1 MSTEAAYEDL
11 LDALARS
18 GCAICRLATRRA
30 DRFLASYIY
39 EHVNDVDLRAQIRS
53 SRGFCEPHGEQFLEK
68 LDALAVAITYRDI
81 LNSIVRELDDGSLD
95 ETNSSTRPRS
105 HSLFQGSAFVGTC
118 VGILTGTVIVLLTSR
133 GSFGF
138 LAGFGVVVLPLAVF
152 IGGACLTLA
161 LRRSRKSA
169 LFRNRYN
176 KLIVASECLV
186 CLAEKAA
193 TERTLDVLVQHVT
206 SDKLAE
212 ALSHGDPLCLA
223 HTQGAL
229 SRSRKL
235 PALISRQRGGWEDL
249 RDLLLEFIRKS
260 DHNHRWED
268 LTDAERAAIV
278 NSVRTVTGTRTRP
291 ADDASAETRKMRR
304 GGTNARR
311 AP

>member
-1 MSTEAAYEDL
+1 MSTEATYEDL
-11 LDALARS
+11 LDALRRS

-30 DRFLASYIY
+30 DRFLGSYIY
-39 EHVNDVDLRAQIRS
+39 EHVNDVDLRAQIRA

-81 LNSIVRELDDGSLD
+81 LNSLVRELDDGSLD
-95 ETNSSTRPRS
+95 ETNSSTRPRVQ
-105 HSLFQGSAFVGTC
+105 SLFQTSAFVGAS
-118 VGILTGTVIVLLTSR
+118 VGISMGLAF
-133 GSFGF
+133 FGASVGISMG
-138 LAGFGVVVLPLAVF
+138 LAFVGGGLAVF
-152 IGGACLTLA
+152 IGAACLTIA
-161 LRRSRKSA
+161 LRWSRKSA
-169 LFRNRYN
+169 LFGNRHN
-176 KLIVASECLV
+176 KLIVASECPV

-212 ALSHGDPLCLA
+212 ALAHGDPLCLA
-223 HTQGAL
+223 HTQRAL

-235 PALISRQRGGWEDL
+235 PALISRQRVGWSDL
-249 RDLLLEFIRKS
+249 RDRLLEFIRKS

-268 LTDAERAAIV
+268 ITDAERAAIV
-278 NSVRTVTGTRTRP
+278 NSVRTVTGIRARP
-291 ADDASAETRKMRR
+291 ADDASAETRKLRR

>member
-1 MSTEAAYEDL
+1 MSTEATYEDL
-11 LDALARS
+11 LDALQRS

-53 SRGFCEPHGEQFLEK
+53 ARGFCEPHGEQFLAK

-81 LNSIVRELDDGSLD
+81 LNSLVRELDDGSLD
-95 ETNSSTRPRS
+95 GTNNSTRPRS
-105 HSLFQGSAFVGTC
+105 YSLFQSSAFVGAS
-118 VGILTGTVIVLLTSR
+118 VGIGIGLGFIV
-133 GSFGF
+133 
-138 LAGFGVVVLPLAVF
+138 GFGVVVGIGLAVF

-161 LRRSRKSA
+161 LRWSRKSA
-169 LFRNRYN
+169 LFGNRHN
-176 KLIVASECLV
+176 KLIVASECPV

-235 PALISRQRGGWEDL
+235 PALISRQRVGWADL
-249 RDLLLEFIRKS
+249 RDRLLEFIRKS
-260 DHNHRWED
+260 DYNHRWED

-278 NSVRTVTGTRTRP
+278 NCVRTVTGTRARP
-291 ADDASAETRKMRR
+291 ADDASAETRKLRR